1 MICSVKTLG
10 NAFFCNRLYSKIAA
24 YKLFL
29 YPHAN
34 EQTAERLWRVKFDFP
49 LWSVWWKHRETH
61 FSVKVVF
68 KNYSYT
74 FMLIF
79 LIIFISKNNIQII
92 SVLSLELNLSYI
104 CDWEFSL
111 FFHWG
116 GNTIFSHTIHP
127 VNCCATKWPAYI
139 PCCLCCTKWLRW
151 LAFGVPFCRDCSTS
165 SACLLSTRTLEY
177 KSGSAR
183 ASSRFLILVSRSFN
197 FSCSATGLAPNRFRL
212 GACQFPKNKEKSNSS
227 TVSGGN
233 WNRIESKQLSKGHI
247 S

>member
-1 MICSVKTLG
+1 
-10 NAFFCNRLYSKIAA
+10 
-24 YKLFL
+24 
-29 YPHAN
+29 
-34 EQTAERLWRVKFDFP
+34 
-49 LWSVWWKHRETH
+49 
-61 FSVKVVF
+61 
-68 KNYSYT
+68 
-74 FMLIF
+74 MLIF
-79 LIIFISKNNIQII
+79 LTIFISKNNIQII
-92 SVLSLELNLSYI
+92 SALSLELNLPYI

-139 PCCLCCTKWLRW
+139 PCCLCCTKWLRL

-197 FSCSATGLAPNRFRL
+197 FSCSATGLAPNRLCL
-212 GACQFPKNKEKSNSS
+212 GACQFPKNKEETYSS

-233 WNRIESKQLSKGHI
+233 WNRIEILQTPVKRTNSLDLAGLS
-247 S
+247 